1 MSPELRQLVLSWL
14 SVPET
19 WSPSVCT
26 ATSWIWPLAAVTTIG
41 VSGVTLCVPVCGVIA
56 SAAATGDGETW
67 LGGATVSEPPDVQ
80 PASTRASPAIIVA
93 VSAFR
98 DLRTIAIVVPSA
110 AMSFRDTF
118 RDATPAARCDR
129 SPLIRGP
136 GPSDSKSGSLA
147 VAASAP

>member
-1 MSPELRQLVLSWL
+1 M
-14 SVPET
+14 
-19 WSPSVCT
+19 
-26 ATSWIWPLAAVTTIG
+26 
-41 VSGVTLCVPVCGVIA
+41 TLCVPVCGVIA

-118 RDATPAARCDR
+118 RDLRTIAMVVPSAATSFRNR
-129 SPLIRGP
+129 RIISPTQTAWSPFMVHRISRAGDAP
-136 GPSDSKSGSLA
+136 GACLVAPNSDY
-147 VAASAP
+147 